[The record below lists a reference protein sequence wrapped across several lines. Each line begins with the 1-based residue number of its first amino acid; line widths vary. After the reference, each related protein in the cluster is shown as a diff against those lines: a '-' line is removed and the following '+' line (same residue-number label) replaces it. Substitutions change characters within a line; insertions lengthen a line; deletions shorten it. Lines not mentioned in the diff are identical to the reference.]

1 MKIGKVEIRVEKP
14 ALVGVV
20 ADKEWEKAGWSMAD
34 ILEVRLDHLL
44 GGSVG
49 PKSDGSENTLIET
62 ASSFIQGV
70 TEKAKKPVILTIRR
84 PEESEPGQK
93 AFLPDKARLDLFSSL
108 MPLADA
114 VDIEVDSVI
123 AAKVVRLAKKT
134 RRTRVIG
141 SYHNFQ
147 RVPPDRVLY
156 EKMQRADNL
165 GTDIFKLAC
174 WAEEREDI
182 VRLFNFCHTFSKKHI
197 VCVIAMGKRNTL
209 FRMVAPLFGSAL
221 VYVSLT
227 TKTAPGQP
235 EIKGFAEDFHRFY
248 P

>member
-20 ADKEWEKAGWSMAD
+20 ADKEWERAGWSMAD

-49 PKSDGSENTLIET
+49 SET

-93 AFLPDKARLDLFSSL
+93 AFLPDKARLRLFSDL
-108 MPLADA
+108 MSLADA
-114 VDIEVDSVI
+114 VDIEIDSVV
-123 AAKVVRLAKKT
+123 AGKVVQLAKKT

-227 TKTAPGQP
+227 AKTAPGQP

>member
-1 MKIGKVEIRVEKP
+1 MMKIGKVEIRVEKP

-20 ADKEWEKAGWSMAD
+20 ADKEWERAGWSMAD

-49 PKSDGSENTLIET
+49 SET

-93 AFLPDKARLDLFSSL
+93 AFLPDKARLRLFSDL
-108 MPLADA
+108 MSLADA
-114 VDIEVDSVI
+114 VDIEIDSVV
-123 AAKVVRLAKKT
+123 AGKVVQLAKKT

-227 TKTAPGQP
+227 AKTAPGQP

>member
-49 PKSDGSENTLIET
+49 SET

-93 AFLPDKARLDLFSSL
+93 AFLPDKARLRLFSDL
-108 MPLADA
+108 MSLADA
-114 VDIEVDSVI
+114 VDIEIDSVV
-123 AAKVVRLAKKT
+123 AGKVVQLAKKT

-227 TKTAPGQP
+227 AKTAPGQP

>member
-1 MKIGKVEIRVEKP
+1 MMKIGKVEIRAEKP

-20 ADKEWEKAGWSMAD
+20 ADKEWESVGWKMAD
-34 ILEVRLDHLL
+34 ILEVRLDHLP
-44 GGSVG
+44 GGDV
-49 PKSDGSENTLIET
+49 GSET
-62 ASSFIQGV
+62 ANAFLQEI
-70 TEKAKKPVILTIRR
+70 TEKTKKPIILTIRR
-84 PEESEPGQK
+84 PEESEPGQE
-93 AFLPDKARLDLFSSL
+93 AFLPDKARLCLFSSL

-123 AAKVVRLAKKT
+123 AARVVQSAKKN

-141 SYHNFQ
+141 SYHNFR

-156 EKMQRADNL
+156 EKMRRAGNL
-165 GTDIFKLAC
+165 GADIFKLAC
-174 WAEEREDI
+174 CTEEREEI
-182 VRLFNFCHTFSKKHI
+182 VRLFNFCHIFSKKQV
-197 VCVIAMGKRNTL
+197 VCVIAMGKRNKL

-227 TKTAPGQP
+227 AKTAPGQP
-235 EIKGFAEDFHRFY
+235 EIKDFAEDFRRFY